1 MQPAEQEE
9 YLYRY
14 IGLDSFVN
22 IVQNQALTF
31 VLPSMWEDPAE
42 TFAYEELVVRQPDQI
57 MHALLAAIKHK
68 IYAQCWTRLSES
80 DAMWR
85 IYNYSNRALRIRIK
99 AENVALLPDI
109 QRIDVIYEDDVEK
122 AFASVG
128 EGNELEIAWAIKRS
142 AFSHEQEV
150 RLIWWYR
157 FEDEDDAQ
165 EHVKAWLALHHEE
178 WEDRIR
184 VIQSFDSDI
193 KKAVKMMID
202 KLNATD
208 EVKTKA
214 IPFHHIPDFIAGVM
228 VHPLAPQWYVET
240 VRQYCADH
248 NIPFDGQST
257 LYKKPEHK
265 IIAQAKEK

>member
-1 MQPAEQEE
+1 MQPTEE

-22 IVQNQALTF
+22 MVQNQALHF

-42 TFAYEELVVRQPDQI
+42 TFAYEELLGRQSDPLMI
-57 MHALLAAIKHK
+57 ALLAAIKHK

-85 IYNYSNRALRIRIK
+85 IYSYGNRALRIRIN
-99 AENVALLPDI
+99 AENIALLPDI

-122 AFASVG
+122 AFASVDK
-128 EGNELEIAWAIKRS
+128 ENEWQIAWAIKRS

-150 RLIWWYR
+150 RLIQWYR
-157 FEDEDDAQ
+157 FEDEGDIK
-165 EHVKAWLALHHEE
+165 EHIKMWLALHREE
-178 WEDRIR
+178 QEERARI
-184 VIQSFDSDI
+184 IQSFDNDI
-193 KKAVKMMID
+193 DKAVDAIID

-208 EVKTKA
+208 KIKTKA

-265 IIAQAKEK
+265 IIAQTKEK